1 VRPEAR
7 VSAPVVPYAAAYDR
21 LGRLA
26 DEYRGSLGDD
36 LSTYERKL
44 FSQNGEDGVTAEIL
58 RRIEP
63 ASRWFVEFGAGTGG
77 EGCCV
82 FLADVFGW
90 SGLFIEADGPM
101 HRDLAAKYAANPRVK
116 TVHAAVKVAT
126 VEDLFRTSGVPTEPD
141 VLTIDIDGN
150 DYWVW
155 RAIRGY
161 RPRLVIIEYNAN
173 LPPDSRL
180 VRALDEEQGWDRTG
194 WFSASILALEELAGR
209 KGYALV
215 YTDLSG
221 CNAFFVR
228 DDLVEKVG
236 VSDPPRRGA
245 NYGLV
250 GGRFE
255 ISLDD
260 HSWVEAPTD

>member
-1 VRPEAR
+1 MQPIGTPG
-7 VSAPVVPYAAAYDR
+7 APVTPYADGYDR
-21 LGRLA
+21 LARLGG
-26 DEYRGSLGDD
+26 EYRDVLGSD
-36 LSTYERKL
+36 LTSYELKL

-90 SGLFIEADGPM
+90 AGLFIEADAPM
-101 HRDLAAKYAANPRVK
+101 YQRLDAKYAANPRV
-116 TVHAAVKVAT
+116 TTTQAT
-126 VEDLFRTSGVPTEPD
+126 VTVDRVEELFRARGVPAEPD

-155 RAIRGY
+155 RAIDNY
-161 RPRLVIIEYNAN
+161 RPRLVIIEYNGN
-173 LPPDSRL
+173 LPPESRW
-180 VRALDEEQGWDRTG
+180 VRALDEARGWDRSG
-194 WFSASILALEELAGR
+194 WFSASLRALEELSRR
-209 KGYALV
+209 KGYTLV
-215 YTDLSG
+215 HTDLSG
-221 CNAFFVR
+221 VNAFFVR
-228 DDLVEKVG
+228 DDLAEKVG
-236 VSDPPRRGA
+236 VSDPPRRTA

-255 ISLDD
+255 INLDD
-260 HSWVEAPTD
+260 HAWVDAPRD